1 MRPRP
6 LPPGQ
11 PLAHERETERSGI
24 TRKQSWRV
32 GAHSGKVSLA
42 EPCVNDQQE
51 QPFGT
56 RKTGL
61 RPSIGRRETRKIDKL
76 STVRFASAR
85 YSVPKEHVGQQVT
98 LQAGAGRL
106 TMFVAVTGQVVAD
119 HPLLA
124 VGESSILDEHYGG
137 ARPLAP
143 ARKVRPRKPAEVAFC
158 ALGPVA
164 EQWLKGAAA
173 AGNTRL
179 SVELEEFAALEAAHG
194 REPLIAARRR
204 AVAFGHWWAADVRS
218 ILAAGSGVAHPTPAG
233 QALVLELPV
242 TASRSLAQYS
252 LPALAGEPS

>member
-24 TRKQSWRV
+24 TSKQSWRV
-32 GAHSGKVSLA
+32 GPHGRKVSPA

-51 QPFGT
+51 PPFGT

-61 RPSIGRRETRKIDKL
+61 WPSIGRRETRQVDKL

-106 TMFVAVTGQVVAD
+106 SMFVPVTGQVVAD

-124 VGESSILDEHYGG
+124 AGESSILDERYGG

-173 AGNTRL
+173 GNTRL

-194 REPLIAARRR
+194 REPLIAVLRR
-204 AVAFGHWWAADVRS
+204 AVAFGRWWAADVRS

-233 QALVLELPV
+233 QALDLELSV
-242 TASRSLAQYS
+242 TASRSLAV
-252 LPALAGEPS
+252 LPAGTGR